1 MPVYCLHGPPD
12 FLSAETPDPAVL
24 LTWLQ
29 LLQEATR
36 ATRTAGQCAAAP
48 QLAKK
53 FLSLAPFTKSL
64 ETSTSP
70 GGQAQSS
77 PLLGPWA
84 SLPLGF
90 PIGRRGTLTTRPSPG
105 LLP

>member
-1 MPVYCLHGPPD
+1 MGHRHSWSVCSSP
-12 FLSAETPDPAVL
+12 
-24 LTWLQ
+24 
-29 LLQEATR
+29 
-36 ATRTAGQCAAAP
+36 TAGKQV
-48 QLAKK
+48 
-53 FLSLAPFTKSL
+53 PFSCPFHQ
-64 ETSTSP
+64 EP
-70 GGQAQSS
+70 GDFCIPRGQAQSS

>member
-70 GGQAQSS
+70 GGRRKAALCWDPGPPCPLAS
-77 PLLGPWA
+77 PLAEEEP
-84 SLPLGF
+84 
-90 PIGRRGTLTTRPSPG
+90 
-105 LLP
+105 